1 MDRRLVDCAVF
12 DVVVVVGAG
21 VRTAFSG
28 KGGGG
33 GPSSAGLSLSSNS
46 CTSDIGLSL
55 VGIAARSKFA
65 PSAPGP
71 SLVPSSLGWIP
82 RPIRSGTGPLRLF
95 ILK

>member
-33 GPSSAGLSLSSNS
+33 GQSSAGLSLSSNS

-55 VGIAARSKFA
+55 VGIAARSKF
-65 PSAPGP
+65 GT
-71 SLVPSSLGWIP
+71 LVPSSLGWIP